1 MTVVTVRFFGPARDA
16 AGSRESE
23 IGGQTVGEVLAAAC
37 TRYGDG
43 FANVLSRSKVW
54 VNGEPAAPQDVVTPS
69 DEVAVLPPVSG
80 G

>member
-1 MTVVTVRFFGPARDA
+1 MTVVTLRCFGPARDA
-16 AGSRESE
+16 AGGPASD

-43 FANVLSRSKVW
+43 FADVLSRSRVW
-54 VNGEPAAPQDVVTPS
+54 VNGEPAGTEDPVAPS
-69 DEVAVLPPVSG
+69 DEVAILPPVSG